1 MSVVKKGEAY
11 YAVIYYRD
19 EFNVARKKW
28 IKAGPSRKEAE
39 RLERQFR
46 TDLER
51 GEVSIP
57 QKITVSEYLTRWLE
71 DIIRPNR
78 RPSTYD
84 NYRYAI
90 SAVSDMLGD
99 IQLNKLTPINIR
111 KYFDAAQLKVKP
123 TTAHNH
129 YAVLNAALK
138 DAVTEY
144 KLLAMNPCEAVPA
157 PRKNKPKSGAYTVEQ
172 VQKILDLMQST
183 EIYIC
188 ILLGALCG
196 LRRGEIC
203 GLRWRDVDLDARRA
217 YIRHSLDRLPA
228 EYARAMSK
236 NSEHTPLWDCV
247 KKETSATV
255 LALGPTKTEESENS
269 IVLPDFVVR
278 EMRELLQE
286 QEWHKNQ
293 LGTAYKDLD
302 FVCSWEDGTPFDP
315 DFVYK
320 KFHKVLKQ
328 YNAELGKKRRKI
340 EELAAMGTPCDEK
353 VPDDLPLLRIH
364 DLRHTAATMMLQAN
378 VDIKIVSRTLRH
390 SRSSFTRDVYQH
402 VLEDMQERPAAVMD
416 TIFKRS
422 DPDAANE

>member
-1 MSVVKKGEAY
+1 MSITKKGNEY

-28 IKAGPSRKEAE
+28 IKAGTSRKEAE

-51 GEVSIP
+51 GDVSIP
-57 QKITVSEYLTRWLE
+57 QKITVREYLARWLE

-90 SAVSDMLGD
+90 SAVSGMLGD

-111 KYFDAAQLKVKP
+111 KYFDAAQIKVKP

-144 KLLAMNPCEAVPA
+144 KLIAINPCEAVPA

-203 GLRWRDVDLDARRA
+203 GLRWRDIDLDARRA
-217 YIRHSLDRLPA
+217 YIRHSLDRLPV
-228 EYARAMSK
+228 EYARAMTK
-236 NSEHTPLWDCV
+236 NSEHTPIWDCV
-247 KKETSATV
+247 KKEASATV

-293 LGTAYKDLD
+293 MGAAYKDLD
-302 FVCSWEDGTPFDP
+302 FVCAWEDGTPFDP

-340 EELAAMGTPCDEK
+340 EELAAMGTPSDEK

-364 DLRHTAATMMLQAN
+364 DLRHTAATMVLQAN

-416 TIFKRS
+416 TIFKHS
-422 DPDAANE
+422 DAAK

>member
-1 MSVVKKGEAY
+1 MITKKGNEY

-28 IKAGPSRKEAE
+28 IKAGSSQKEAE

-51 GEVSIP
+51 GDASIP
-57 QKITVSEYLTRWLE
+57 KKITVREYLNQWLE
-71 DIIRPNR
+71 DIVRPNR

-90 SAVSDMLGD
+90 LSINNLLGD
-99 IQLNKLTPINIR
+99 IQLNRLKPINIR
-111 KYFDAAQLKVKP
+111 KYFDSVRLRVKP

-129 YAVLNAALK
+129 YAVLNAALR

-144 KLLAMNPCEAVPA
+144 KLITRNPCEAVPA
-157 PRKNKPKSGAYTVEQ
+157 PRKNKPKSGAYTLEQ
-172 VQKILDLMQST
+172 TQRILDLVQGT

-203 GLRWRDVDLDARRA
+203 GLRWQDVDVEGKRA
-217 YIRHSLDRLPA
+217 YIRHSLDRLPVR
-228 EYARAMSK
+228 YARTMPQG
-236 NSEHTPLWDCV
+236 SEHIPLWDCM
-247 KKETSATV
+247 KNESASTV

-278 EMRELLQE
+278 EMTDIKQE
-286 QEWHKNQ
+286 QELNKIQ
-293 LGTAYKDLD
+293 MGDAYKGLD

-315 DFVYK
+315 DFIYK
-320 KFHKVLKQ
+320 KFHKILKK
-328 YNAELGKKRRKI
+328 YNAELAEKRRKAEGI
-340 EELAAMGTPCDEK
+340 DAADTQNDEK
-353 VPDDLPLLRIH
+353 IPDDLPLLRIH

-378 VDIKIVSRTLRH
+378 VDVKIVSRTLRH

-402 VLEDMQERPAAVMD
+402 VLEDMQERPATVMD
-416 TIFKRS
+416 TLFQHPRHATKG
-422 DPDAANE
+422 